1 MSAPR
6 PVLGVG
12 VLGAGTV
19 GSQVIRILQS
29 SREDFAARSGAEM
42 EVRRVL
48 VRNVD
53 APRDAPIDRELLT
66 TDPAEAIDNMDLV
79 VELIGGIRPCNQNF
93 GIGIFLGDRLRGVV
107 VPHNIAGFKP

>member
-53 APRDAPIDRELLT
+53 APRD
-66 TDPAEAIDNMDLV
+66 
-79 VELIGGIRPCNQNF
+79 
-93 GIGIFLGDRLRGVV
+93 
-107 VPHNIAGFKP
+107 

>member
-79 VELIGGIRPCNQNF
+79 VELIGGI
-93 GIGIFLGDRLRGVV
+93 
-107 VPHNIAGFKP
+107 

>member
-29 SREDFAARSGAEM
+29 SREDFAARSSSAM
-42 EVRRVL
+42 WMLRVIRR
-48 VRNVD
+48 
-53 APRDAPIDRELLT
+53 
-66 TDPAEAIDNMDLV
+66 
-79 VELIGGIRPCNQNF
+79 LIASC
-93 GIGIFLGDRLRGVV
+93 
-107 VPHNIAGFKP
+107 